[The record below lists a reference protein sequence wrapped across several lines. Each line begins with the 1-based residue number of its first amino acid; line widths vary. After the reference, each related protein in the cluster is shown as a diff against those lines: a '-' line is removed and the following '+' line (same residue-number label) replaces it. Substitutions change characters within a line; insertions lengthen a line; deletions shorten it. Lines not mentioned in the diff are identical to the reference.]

1 MTELSHRDKSHTGG
15 SDCAAL
21 NPSGK
26 DVPKKDREDLLK
38 GLAMDREDLL
48 TDEGLADSQ
57 DSGKDIPKKDRKD
70 LLNRLAMDGEDRL
83 TAGRRYKGKSE
94 ELWKD
99 LHAAAEWEVR

>member
-1 MTELSHRDKSHTGG
+1 MTELIHGDKSHTGG

-48 TDEGLADSQ
+48 TDEGLADS
-57 DSGKDIPKKDRKD
+57 
-70 LLNRLAMDGEDRL
+70 
-83 TAGRRYKGKSE
+83 RYKGKSE

>member
-26 DVPKKDREDLLK
+26 DVPKKDSGKDIPKKDREDLLNR
-38 GLAMDREDLL
+38 LAMDREDLL
-48 TDEGLADSQ
+48 TDEGLADS
-57 DSGKDIPKKDRKD
+57 
-70 LLNRLAMDGEDRL
+70 
-83 TAGRRYKGKSE
+83 RYKGKSE

>member
-1 MTELSHRDKSHTGG
+1 MTELIHGDKSHTGG
-15 SDCAAL
+15 SDRAAL

-48 TDEGLADSQ
+48 TDEGLADS
-57 DSGKDIPKKDRKD
+57 
-70 LLNRLAMDGEDRL
+70 
-83 TAGRRYKGKSE
+83 RYKGKSE

>member
-48 TDEGLADSQ
+48 TDEGLADS
-57 DSGKDIPKKDRKD
+57 
-70 LLNRLAMDGEDRL
+70 
-83 TAGRRYKGKSE
+83 RYKGKSE

>member
-1 MTELSHRDKSHTGG
+1 MRGLEVCGMTELIHGDKSHTGG
-15 SDCAAL
+15 SDRAAL

-48 TDEGLADSQ
+48 TDEGLADS
-57 DSGKDIPKKDRKD
+57 
-70 LLNRLAMDGEDRL
+70 
-83 TAGRRYKGKSE
+83 RYKGKSE

>member
-15 SDCAAL
+15 SDRAAL

-26 DVPKKDREDLLK
+26 DVPKKDSGKDIPKKDREDLLNR
-38 GLAMDREDLL
+38 LAMDREDLL
-48 TDEGLADSQ
+48 TDEGL
-57 DSGKDIPKKDRKD
+57 
-70 LLNRLAMDGEDRL
+70 
-83 TAGRRYKGKSE
+83 AGRRYKGKSE

>member
-1 MTELSHRDKSHTGG
+1 MRGLEVCGMTELSHRDKSHTGG

-26 DVPKKDREDLLK
+26 DVPKKDRE
-38 GLAMDREDLL
+38 
-48 TDEGLADSQ
+48 
-57 DSGKDIPKKDRKD
+57 D

>member
-1 MTELSHRDKSHTGG
+1 LRGLEVCGMTELIHGDKSHTGG
-15 SDCAAL
+15 SDRAAL

-26 DVPKKDREDLLK
+26 DVPKKD
-38 GLAMDREDLL
+38 
-48 TDEGLADSQ
+48 
-57 DSGKDIPKKDRKD
+57 SGKDIPKKDRED

>member
-1 MTELSHRDKSHTGG
+1 MRGLEVCGMTELSHRDKSHTGG

-48 TDEGLADSQ
+48 TDEGLADS
-57 DSGKDIPKKDRKD
+57 
-70 LLNRLAMDGEDRL
+70 
-83 TAGRRYKGKSE
+83 RYKGKSE

>member
-1 MTELSHRDKSHTGG
+1 LRGLEVCGMTELSHRDKSHTGG

-48 TDEGLADSQ
+48 TDEGLADS
-57 DSGKDIPKKDRKD
+57 
-70 LLNRLAMDGEDRL
+70 
-83 TAGRRYKGKSE
+83 RYKGKSE